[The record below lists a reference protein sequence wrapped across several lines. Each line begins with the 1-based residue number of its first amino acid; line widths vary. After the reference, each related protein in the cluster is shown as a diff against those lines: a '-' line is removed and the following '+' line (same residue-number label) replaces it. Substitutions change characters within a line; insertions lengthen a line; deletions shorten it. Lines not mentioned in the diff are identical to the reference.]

1 METTEYLPSVTEVT
15 DLLPSV
21 TDGTNAIEVFMY
33 DVAQAHGN
41 QATFFDSVARYANN
55 IIDAIVS
62 TEKYFT
68 WINDVANDI
77 YNSNTFPI
85 WFGSAIGVG
94 LFFLVLNFI
103 RGR

>member
-1 METTEYLPSVTEVT
+1 METTQVLPALTDITQFPVVTE
-15 DLLPSV
+15 
-21 TDGTNAIEVFMY
+21 TNAIEVFMY
-33 DVAQAHGN
+33 DVAQANSN

-55 IIDAIVS
+55 IIDAIAS

-77 YNSNTFPI
+77 YNSNAFPI
-85 WFGSAIGVG
+85 WFGSAIGLG
-94 LFFLVLNFI
+94 TFFLVLNFI